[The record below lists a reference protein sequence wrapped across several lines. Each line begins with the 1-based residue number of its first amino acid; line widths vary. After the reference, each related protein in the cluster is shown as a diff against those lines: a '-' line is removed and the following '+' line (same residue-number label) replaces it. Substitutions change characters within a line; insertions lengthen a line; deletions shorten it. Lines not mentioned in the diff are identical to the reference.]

1 VFKVEDAVRKRVIV
15 VGTVVVVATLAV
27 ALVVALVVAI
37 AGGEGDRPRPAADG
51 QAAAG
56 QPRTESANAGF
67 NEQDVAFASN
77 MRRYHNQAITMATL
91 ATTKAAAGGA
101 REFAQGIQRSRQA
114 EVRTL
119 DGWLRSWGRTGPA
132 APSGADAEDA
142 AAELPGL
149 MAPED
154 LNALKG
160 AVAGEFDWMFLTMMM
175 EQEQGA
181 TAMADQEVA
190 HGRHAAA
197 VALARAIQQR
207 RASETTTM
215 QGLMGSS

>member
-1 VFKVEDAVRKRVIV
+1 VFSVEDVVRKRVIV
-15 VGTVVVVATLAV
+15 VGAVVVAAT
-27 ALVVALVVAI
+27 LVVALVVAI
-37 AGGEGDRPRPAADG
+37 AGGDGDRASPAADG

-91 ATTKAAAGGA
+91 ATTKASAGGV
-101 REFAQGIQRSRQA
+101 REFAQGVQRSRQA

-132 APSGADAEDA
+132 AAPTTAGSDDA
-142 AAELPGL
+142 AAEVPGL

-154 LNALKG
+154 VSALKQ
-160 AVAGEFDWMFLTMMM
+160 AVAGEFDWMYLTMMM

-181 TAMADQEVA
+181 TVMADQEVA
-190 HGRHAAA
+190 RGRHAEA

-215 QGLMGSS
+215 QGLMGNS